1 AVVNLPTAG
10 PGESVVPFV
19 TETGGYAM
27 NSGVW
32 WGPAD
37 ASGPLVAAVGQAS
50 QLPEQQDRIA
60 MLNRVLIVDP
70 LQAEALSVLSR
81 ELYPTV
87 LRMGATAHQ
96 VAIGDPAL
104 SARFHQLYSHA

>member
-1 AVVNLPTAG
+1 SPVTFEQVLLSKLTNVVKSPRQALKQVTILWVVLSGLRKVGFPVDIAVGNLPTAG

-27 NSGVW
+27 DSGVW

-60 MLNRVLIVDP
+60 MLN
-70 LQAEALSVLSR
+70 
-81 ELYPTV
+81 
-87 LRMGATAHQ
+87 
-96 VAIGDPAL
+96 
-104 SARFHQLYSHA
+104 